1 MREKSSVEY
10 SDLPNRP
17 TSSNL
22 RILRNVLPLLKPYK
36 LPIAIA
42 LVSLLLAALST
53 LGIGI
58 GVKTLVDRAF
68 REEDSTG
75 LTYSLLLL
83 LGCVIVMAIASFG
96 RTYYVS
102 WLGERVIA
110 DLRQKTF
117 RHLLTLDVGYFEMI
131 RPGELMSRLTT
142 DTTLIQIVVGTSAAL
157 ALRNFMIIIGGG
169 VMMLITSPTLTLY
182 ATLIVPLVLIP
193 LISLGRRVKN
203 QSRKTQDSIAQLSGF
218 LEESLSSIRTCYAF
232 NHELRETQNFR
243 NSSEAN
249 FTISVHQLLLK
260 SWLTFLVMILVFT
273 AVMGL
278 LWVGGQNVLEG
289 TMTAGQLSS
298 FLVYAVMVAGSM
310 GSFSEIAADLQR
322 AAGAAERL
330 FDIISTPS
338 KIKAPANSRLL
349 PSTPRGIVAF
359 HNVSFAYPNNPKHPI
374 LNNVTLSIAPGE
386 KVAIVGPS
394 GSGKSTILSL
404 LLRFF
409 DPQSGSIYVDG
420 LDIKDVPLDDLRGRF
435 GIVPQDPMIFSGSLY
450 ENILYGHPNATETE
464 VWQAAEAAYLT
475 DFIKTL
481 PEGIHTLLGTRGVRL
496 SGGQKQRLAIARVI
510 LRQAPILLLDEA
522 TSALDAQSEKFIQES
537 LKKIMMTRTTLVVA
551 HRLATVLKADRIV
564 VLNRGGIEAVGTHAE
579 LISEDGL
586 YRRLATLQFTDSL
599 NMNDRRYEDRALWG

>member
-10 SDLPNRP
+10 TTLPHRQ
-17 TSSNL
+17 TSSKISVL
-22 RILRNVLPLLKPYK
+22 RHIIPFLRPYK

-42 LVSLLLAALST
+42 FVALILAALST
-53 LGIGI
+53 LGVGF

-68 REEDSTG
+68 RDEDSAG
-75 LTYSLLLL
+75 LTHSLLFL
-83 LGCVIVMAIASFG
+83 LGCVIVMAVASFG

-102 WLGERVIA
+102 WLGERLIT
-110 DLRQKTF
+110 DLRQKVF
-117 RHLLTLDVGYFEMI
+117 RHLLSLDVGYFEMV

-142 DTTLIQIVVGTSAAL
+142 DTTLIQIVVGTSVAL
-157 ALRNFMIIIGGG
+157 ALRNFMIVIGGG
-169 VMMLITSPTLTLY
+169 IMMLITSPMLTLLS
-182 ATLIVPLVLIP
+182 TLIVPLVLIP
-193 LISLGRRVKN
+193 LLVLGRRVKN
-203 QSRKTQDSIAQLSGF
+203 QSRKTQDSIANLSGY

-232 NHELRETQNFR
+232 NREPEEIQNFR
-243 NSSEAN
+243 NAAEVN
-249 FTISVHQLLLK
+249 FDISVHQLFLK
-260 SWLTFLVMILVFT
+260 SVLTFLVMILVFT
-273 AVMGL
+273 AVTGL
-278 LWVGGQNVLEG
+278 LWIGGQNVLEG

-298 FLVYAVMVAGSM
+298 FLLYAVMVAGSM
-310 GSFSEIAADLQR
+310 GSFSEISADLQR

-330 FDIISTPS
+330 FDILSTPS

-349 PSTPRGIVAF
+349 PATARGIIAF
-359 HNVSFAYPNNPKHPI
+359 HNVCFSYPDNPKQSI
-374 LNNVTLSIAPGE
+374 LNNITLSIAPGE

-394 GSGKSTILSL
+394 GSGKSTTLSL

-420 LDIKDVPLDDLRGRF
+420 LDIKDVPLDDLRSRF

-450 ENILYGHPNATETE
+450 DNILYGRPMATETE

-475 DFIKTL
+475 DLIKIL
-481 PEGIHTLLGTRGVRL
+481 PEGIHTVLGPRGVRL

-522 TSALDAQSEKFIQES
+522 TSALDAESEQFIQES

-564 VLNRGGIEAVGTHAE
+564 VLNKGGIEAVGTHAE

-599 NMNDRRYEDRALWG
+599 NINDRRYEDRALWG